1 MLLNQVIA
9 NKKLSTNKKVVTTF
23 KLYEK
28 DALFGLNFSSAKGEA
43 TSTKTWKKE
52 SNFRIKTGTGNS
64 SNLDINTKG
73 LRNNTYQFHKRINVR
88 LVIVNVEN
96 K

>member
-1 MLLNQVIA
+1 LLLNQVIA

-43 TSTKTWKKE
+43 TSTKTWKKRLILE
-52 SNFRIKTGTGNS
+52 SSRELATPLI
-64 SNLDINTKG
+64 
-73 LRNNTYQFHKRINVR
+73 
-88 LVIVNVEN
+88 
-96 K
+96 